1 MPALIS
7 SLAVNVF
14 DHSQRHGAVLSRRES
29 VRPRQIRFFL
39 SEETPPALSGP
50 AHSFSC
56 NPDTRDETLRHLAA
70 FSQATVFCPHS
81 LPDTPHFSFGGMT
94 TTALLGSAHS
104 LSRTPGACNKRSGTL
119 RNFLKQPFFYPHSL
133 PDTPH
138 FSFGGM
144 TTTALLGS
152 AHSLSRTPGA
162 CNKRSGT
169 LRHFLKQ
176 PFFCPAFFA

>member
-94 TTALLGSAHS
+94 TTALLGSAHP
-104 LSRTPGACNKRSGTL
+104 LSRN
-119 RNFLKQPFFYPHSL
+119 
-133 PDTPH
+133 
-138 FSFGGM
+138 
-144 TTTALLGS
+144 
-152 AHSLSRTPGA
+152 PGA

-169 LRHFLKQ
+169 LRHFLRQ
-176 PFFCPAFFA
+176 PFFARTLYLTRRIFFRRHDNDRPPWFGAFAFPQPRRPRRNAPAPCGIFSSNRFLLALFT